1 MALKNCKNDIVLT
14 LTPDVIINKNL
25 ILSLEKLLNNFK
37 NFTLIA
43 PEYKNQNIY
52 KTLSPFDSDSSG
64 RLKKLRI
71 LLLKMLKK
79 LIGVFVLLTKKFKS
93 TKILDENYFMYFE
106 TTDLCNELVNK
117 IIKCTLLKI

>member
-52 KTLSPFDSDSSG
+52 KNFSPFDSDSSR
-64 RLKKLRI
+64 RLKKI
-71 LLLKMLKK
+71 KNFIIENVKEIDWCFCVINKK
-79 LIGVFVLLTKKFKS
+79 NSNLQR
-93 TKILDENYFMYFE
+93 Y
-106 TTDLCNELVNK
+106 
-117 IIKCTLLKI
+117 